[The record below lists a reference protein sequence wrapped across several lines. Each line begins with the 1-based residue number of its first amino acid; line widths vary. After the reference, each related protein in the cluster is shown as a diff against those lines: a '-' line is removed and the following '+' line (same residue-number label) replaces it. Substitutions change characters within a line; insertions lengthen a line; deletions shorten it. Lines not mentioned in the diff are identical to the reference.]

1 LGLDHQIGSPSVY
14 FSRHRAAA
22 RSRLFRYP
30 GLLRLLLVSGK
41 LLLREGKYI
50 ALQTG
55 GDEE

>member
-1 LGLDHQIGSPSVY
+1 V
-14 FSRHRAAA
+14 
-22 RSRLFRYP
+22 
-30 GLLRLLLVSGK
+30 LRLLLVSGK